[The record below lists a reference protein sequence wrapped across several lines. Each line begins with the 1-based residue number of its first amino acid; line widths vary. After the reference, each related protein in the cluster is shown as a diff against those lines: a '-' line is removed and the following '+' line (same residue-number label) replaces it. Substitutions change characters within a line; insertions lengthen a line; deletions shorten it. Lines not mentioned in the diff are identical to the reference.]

1 MDTVWSYVF
10 IILSKDLISDHLF
23 WLLVYNEYFSTWHK
37 MHLESLK
44 LLLYLEKILYLLL
57 KNLDTL
63 QSWVDEWSWDD
74 AKSFWKEFAF
84 QMQISVALSSTRYF
98 ERCGKLSNPKTFI
111 VKSLELLLWLT
122 QYLSFHPLGDF
133 SIADKFHT

>member
-1 MDTVWSYVF
+1 
-10 IILSKDLISDHLF
+10 
-23 WLLVYNEYFSTWHK
+23 

-44 LLLYLEKILYLLL
+44 LLLYLEKMLYPLL

-84 QMQISVALSSTRYF
+84 QMQISLLS
-98 ERCGKLSNPKTFI
+98 L
-111 VKSLELLLWLT
+111 SLELST
-122 QYLSFHPLGDF
+122 VVYYY
-133 SIADKFHT
+133 

>member
-1 MDTVWSYVF
+1 MISEYFCSLCWVPPYSNP
-10 IILSKDLISDHLF
+10 ILIFGFLFLVYIVDSLVICFYIVKEPHHLF
-23 WLLVYNEYFSTWHK
+23 WLLVVYNSKYYSTWNK

-44 LLLYLEKILYLLL
+44 LLLYLEKILYPLL

-84 QMQISVALSSTRYF
+84 QMQISLLS
-98 ERCGKLSNPKTFI
+98 L
-111 VKSLELLLWLT
+111 SLELST
-122 QYLSFHPLGDF
+122 VVYYD
-133 SIADKFHT
+133 